1 MYYDSKSNFYIKQYG
16 SKFIITVLTVLLL
29 ASSTYIYYLLN
40 LKPNENLEQAN
51 KDADAQV
58 EQNVDQNIDPKPEEL
73 KPEEQNESLK
83 NEVVK
88 TTTYFDNLE
97 SSKFSAVAT
106 VTGIKSSNQITIET
120 KDSIIDAQLI
130 GINLD
135 YVDVN
140 KYIDNLRTN
149 LLNKEVKVVF
159 DKVKKTNEIYNVYL
173 YVNDKLYN
181 AEVLKS
187 GTATL
192 KSERTNIALT
202 KILGQAQKE
211 ARDNK
216 AGVWNK

>member
-1 MYYDSKSNFYIKQYG
+1 MYYDNKSNFYIKQYG
-16 SKFIITVLTVLLL
+16 STVVIAVLTILLL
-29 ASSTYIYYLLN
+29 VSGAYIYYLIN
-40 LKPNENLEQAN
+40 VNPDINLEQAN
-51 KDADAQV
+51 NATDVQV
-58 EQNVDQNIDPKPEEL
+58 EENVNKQEEPKEEVDN
-73 KPEEQNESLK
+73 KPLK
-83 NEVVK
+83 NDVVK
-88 TTTYFDNLE
+88 TTAYFDNLE
-97 SSKFSAVAT
+97 SSKFSKIAT
-106 VTGIKSSNQITIET
+106 VTGIKNSNQITIET
-120 KDSIIDAQLI
+120 ADSIIEAQLI

-159 DKVKKTNEIYNVYL
+159 DKERKTNNIYNVYI

-187 GTATL
+187 GVATL
-192 KSERTNIALT
+192 KSERVNISLT
-202 KILGQAQKE
+202 KTLGQAQKE